1 MDLNLKKKR
10 HTFLSLLLFTFLISP
25 AHAAV
30 EPVGIHCP
38 CEIVRINQTKA
49 EVSFSLVMQPTNPMN
64 SQGESGDLSLLIAAP
79 DQLTIFGSSY
89 YPLGEVDIP
98 SVSFDGS
105 LQKTITVDVPLNWI
119 GDIELYVSLI
129 LDDAD

>member
-98 SVSFDGS
+98 SAVSYTH
-105 LQKTITVDVPLNWI
+105 LTLPTICSV
-119 GDIELYVSLI
+119 
-129 LDDAD
+129 